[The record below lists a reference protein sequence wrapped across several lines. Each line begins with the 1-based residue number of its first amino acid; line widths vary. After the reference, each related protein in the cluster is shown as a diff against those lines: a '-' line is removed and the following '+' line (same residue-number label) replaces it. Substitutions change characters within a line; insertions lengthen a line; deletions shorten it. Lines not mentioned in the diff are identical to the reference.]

1 MLAVVIL
8 GAAYSNHF
16 DNGFHFDDAHVILNN
31 LSIRNLERLP
41 RFFTDP
47 HTFTARPQNAVYRP
61 LLTTSYAIDY
71 HIAGALSPRQF
82 HRTQFGL
89 LLLLGAL
96 LVVLFRQVA
105 DLTLASPSN
114 RYMAL
119 FAATLFCMH
128 TANTETV
135 NYLSARSSLAAT
147 LGVVGSFVVYLA
159 WPQGRKSLL
168 YLLPMLAGSLAKPLA
183 VMFAPLLLLFLLLFE
198 TRQLTAALR
207 RAAPAFVVSVA
218 LFVFLRTMD
227 AETLEYA
234 NIDRW
239 TYARTQ
245 PFVWVH
251 YFRLFLLPVGL
262 TADTD
267 WSFLTSWLDL
277 RLLTGTLFLVV
288 LAGTVGWLS
297 RSRQWRPAAFGL
309 AWFAVALLPTSSI
322 VPLSEVYNEHRIFFP
337 FVGLALAFSWAA
349 AQGLRGLAGRSSRAA
364 GVVALGLALAIVAA
378 HGIGTYQR
386 NKVWKNGA
394 TLWKDVTVKSP
405 RNGRGLMNYGL
416 TLMRAG
422 HYDEA
427 LDHFER
433 AATYTPDY
441 SVLEINLGIVHSAL
455 GRKEIAERHFR
466 RALQLTPNYARGH
479 YFFADWLRDHARCSE
494 AIEHLERDLEI
505 SPGDVDANRL
515 LLQIFFARGDEAALQ
530 AQARRVLIL
539 DPSHSVARAYTEG
552 RVPVEVSDPCFRQ
565 R

>member
-1 MLAVVIL
+1 MHRGSFALASVLAVAAL

-31 LSIRNLERLP
+31 LSIRNLENLP

-71 HIAGALSPRQF
+71 HIAGALVPRQF
-82 HRTQFGL
+82 HRTQFAL

-96 LVVLFRQVA
+96 LVVFFRRVA
-105 DLTLASPSN
+105 DLALPSPAN
-114 RYMAL
+114 RYVAL
-119 FAATLFCMH
+119 GAATLFCIH

-147 LGVVGSFVVYLA
+147 LGVVGSFVVFLA

-168 YLLPMLAGSLAKPLA
+168 YLLPMLAAGLAKPLA
-183 VMFAPLLLLFLLLFE
+183 VMFAPLLLLYVLLFE
-198 TRQLTAALR
+198 PGGSLDDVIRRGGTRKLIAALR
-207 RAAPAFVVSVA
+207 RSAPAFVVSAA
-218 LFVFLRTMD
+218 LFVFLQSMD

-267 WSFLTSWLDL
+267 WTFLTSWLDL
-277 RLLTGTLFLVV
+277 RFLTGSLFLVA
-288 LAGTVGWLS
+288 LAGTIGWLS
-297 RSRQWRPAAFGL
+297 RSRPLRPAAFGL
-309 AWFAVALLPTSSI
+309 GWFAIALLPTSSI

-337 FVGLALAFSWAA
+337 FVGLALAFSWTAA
-349 AQGLRGLAGRSSRAA
+349 LGLRALAGRSSRTA
-364 GVVALGLALAIVAA
+364 GVLAAGLALAIVAA
-378 HGIGTYQR
+378 QGVGTYQR

-394 TLWKDVTVKSP
+394 TLWKDVTQKSP

-422 HYDEA
+422 RLEQA

-441 SVLEINLGIVHSAL
+441 SVLEINLGIVKSAL
-455 GRKEIAERHFR
+455 GEEEIAERHFR
-466 RALQLTPNYARGH
+466 RALGLTPDYARGH
-479 YFFADWLRDHARCSE
+479 YFYADWLKDRARCSE
-494 AIEHLERDLEI
+494 AIEHLERALEI
-505 SPGDVDANRL
+505 SPGDLDANLL
-515 LLQIFFARGDEAALQ
+515 LLQISD
-530 AQARRVLIL
+530 
-539 DPSHSVARAYTEG
+539 
-552 RVPVEVSDPCFRQ
+552 VSDPCFR
-565 R
+565 RAPERKPPDD